1 MAEMIC
7 RPLFLDRK
15 RLVRNCGMVIE
26 SFARMEYRRR
36 RGATK
41 IHAQAVPMSRPTEIH
56 TLPMPYR

>member
-1 MAEMIC
+1 
-7 RPLFLDRK
+7 
-15 RLVRNCGMVIE
+15 MVIE

-41 IHAQAVPMSRPTEIH
+41 IHAQTVPMSRPTEIH

>member
-41 IHAQAVPMSRPTEIH
+41 IHVYFFNFRWTTEIY
-56 TLPMPYR
+56 TVPMPYR

>member
-41 IHAQAVPMSRPTEIH
+41 IHAQFFQVRGTTEIH